1 VSADS
6 ARPIAPS
13 LAAAHLKRVSVS
25 RERRQ
30 KMKPRLPPGY
40 YLERYPN
47 LSLIVLRRRDGYFV
61 AAFSLRGVEREVIEE
76 VAWRDSRGEPTP
88 EAVLWDSQAE

>member
-1 VSADS
+1 
-6 ARPIAPS
+6 
-13 LAAAHLKRVSVS
+13 
-25 RERRQ
+25 
-30 KMKPRLPPGY
+30 
-40 YLERYPN
+40 
-47 LSLIVLRRRDGYFV
+47 LIVLRRRDGYFV